1 MFQTSGGTSRDPMG
15 GQPAT
20 PLPFMVVAASEAAV
34 ASEANAAAIAAS
46 VAAVAG
52 RPDQQGVPNQL
63 SPPAAD
69 GTRTVYGV
77 SYSDGIP
84 SCATASFWPRLD
96 QQSWDDPRH
105 SIIPRPLVVSSD
117 RSALRQTR
125 PPPRRA

>member
-1 MFQTSGGTSRDPMG
+1 MG

-77 SYSDGIP
+77 RALHGRVHRPGGILP
-84 SCATASFWPRLD
+84 ADLPLPARRSATRTGFRPARPPRSGRALTSRAGTTRATA
-96 QQSWDDPRH
+96 
-105 SIIPRPLVVSSD
+105 
-117 RSALRQTR
+117 
-125 PPPRRA
+125 